1 MHKLKSSTNKEQSS
15 TTKTQVEFLGLKSI
29 MTEVKNSIK
38 SFKNRFDHAEEIIS
52 DLKDRTGEIM
62 QRGKN

>member
-15 TTKTQVEFLGLKSI
+15 TKTQVEFLGLKSI